1 MLESARWKLVAARF
15 WVVQAQ
21 PGRPMQRGTAMRFS
35 GICTAFTAL
44 LLASAAQA
52 ETEVTLHS
60 GLGPAAGAT
69 LVDVSKYEARR
80 DGAYTIGF
88 SNVFTGNS
96 WVVQLLEE
104 AAWRAAQFPEIERY
118 IVTDANFDPSKQ
130 VADVEDM
137 LAQGVDAIVINPT
150 SPVAIVPVLEK
161 AYDAGVVVIIVA
173 ADAETDKATVR
184 ILADQVK
191 FGRDGGE
198 FLAKAM
204 GNEGKII
211 ALRGIAGI
219 SVDTD
224 RWAGA
229 EEVFAKHPGI
239 EVVGEVYAQWA
250 YDQGRQACE
259 SLALAHPQID
269 GVWSSGGAMTQAC
282 IEVFNELGRDLVPM
296 TGEANNG
303 FFGAWK
309 NNQDAGLNSIAPQN
323 PTWMVAEGVAAAVGV
338 LNGQEIYGEYK
349 VVAEPY
355 VSKDL
360 DALYRPDLNDSY
372 WVGSILPEDKLK
384 ELYGN

>member
-1 MLESARWKLVAARF
+1 MK
-15 WVVQAQ
+15 
-21 PGRPMQRGTAMRFS
+21 FS
-35 GICTAFTAL
+35 GIGTALATL
-44 LLASAAQA
+44 LLASTAYAQ
-52 ETEVTLHS
+52 TEVALHP
-60 GLGPAAGAT
+60 GLGPAEGAT
-69 LVDVSKYEARR
+69 IVDASRYEARR
-80 DGAYTIGF
+80 DGKYTIGF

-104 AAWRAAQFPEIERY
+104 AQWRANQFPEIERY

-150 SPVAIVPVLEK
+150 SPVAIVPVLER
-161 AYDAGVVVIIVA
+161 AYDAGVAVIIVA
-173 ADAETDKATVR
+173 ADAETDKVTVR

-191 FGRDGGE
+191 FGRDGGK
-198 FLAKAM
+198 FLAEAM
-204 GNEGKII
+204 GGEGNVI

-229 EEVFAKHPGI
+229 AEVFAQHPGI
-239 EVVGEVYAQWA
+239 KVVGEVYAQWA

-282 IEVFNELGRDLVPM
+282 VEVFNELGRDLVPM

-309 NNQDAGLNSIAPQN
+309 ENQAAGFDSIAPQN
-323 PTWMVAEGVAAAVGV
+323 PTWMVAEGVAAAVAV
-338 LNGQEIYGEYK
+338 LNGQEVYNEYQ

-355 VSKDL
+355 TSVDL

-372 WVGSILPEDKLK
+372 WVGSILPDGKLK

>member
-1 MLESARWKLVAARF
+1 MKAFNKQILGAALTVMCSA
-15 WVVQAQ
+15 
-21 PGRPMQRGTAMRFS
+21 G
-35 GICTAFTAL
+35 
-44 LLASAAQA
+44 LAGA
-52 ETEVTLHS
+52 ETQVTIHP
-60 GLGPAAGAT
+60 GLGPAEGAGV
-69 LVDVSKYEARR
+69 VDVERYAARR

-88 SNVFTGNS
+88 SNVFSGNS
-96 WVVQLLEE
+96 WVIQLIKE
-104 AAWRAAQFPEIERY
+104 AEWRAEQFPEIEKY

-130 VADVEDM
+130 IADVEDM
-137 LAQGVDAIVINPT
+137 LAQGADAIVINPT
-150 SPVAIVPVLEK
+150 SPVALVPVLEK
-161 AYDAGVVVIIVA
+161 AYDQGVAVIIVA
-173 ADAETDKATVR
+173 ADADTDKATVR

-204 GNEGKII
+204 GGKGKVIG
-211 ALRGIAGI
+211 LRGIAGI

-224 RWAGA
+224 RWDGA
-229 EEVFAKHPGI
+229 MAALSEYPDI
-239 EVVGEVYAQWA
+239 EVVGEVYAQWS

-303 FFGAWK
+303 FFRAWVDSDGK
-309 NNQDAGLNSIAPQN
+309 GNFASIAPQN

-338 LNGQEIYGEYK
+338 LNGQEVYDNYK
-349 VVAEPY
+349 VIAEPY
-355 VSKDL
+355 LKEDR
-360 DALYRPDLNDSY
+360 DGLYRADLNDSY
-372 WVGSILPEDKLK
+372 WVGSILPDDVLK

>member
-1 MLESARWKLVAARF
+1 MRLLTLGLPLSAALLATSAF
-15 WVVQAQ
+15 AQ
-21 PGRPMQRGTAMRFS
+21 TTITLNS
-35 GICTAFTAL
+35 GI
-44 LLASAAQA
+44 
-52 ETEVTLHS
+52 
-60 GLGPAAGAT
+60 GPAEGAT
-69 LVDVSKYEARR
+69 LVDVSRYEAKR
-80 DGAYTIGF
+80 DGKYTIGF

-96 WVVQLLEE
+96 WVIQLLEE
-104 AAWRAAQFPEIERY
+104 AKWRAEQIPEIENY
-118 IVTDANFDPSKQ
+118 IVTDANFDPAKQ

-137 LAQGVDAIVINPT
+137 LAKGVDAIVINPT

-161 AYDAGVVVIIVA
+161 AYDAGVVVVIVA

-198 FLAKAM
+198 FLGKAM
-204 GNEGKII
+204 GGKGNII

-224 RWAGA
+224 RYNGA
-229 EEVFAKHPGI
+229 VEALSAYPDIKI
-239 EVVGEVYAQWA
+239 VGEVYAQWA

-259 SLALAHPQID
+259 SLALANPQID

-282 IEVFNELGRDLVPM
+282 IEVFNELGRPLVPM

-303 FFGAWK
+303 FFGAWVANEDK
-309 NNQDAGLNSIAPQN
+309 GFTSIAPQN

-338 LNGQEIYGEYK
+338 LNGQEIYTNYK

-355 VSKDL
+355 TKDDL
-360 DALYRPDLNDSY
+360 PTLYRPDLNDSY

-384 ELYGN
+384 ELYSN

>member
-1 MLESARWKLVAARF
+1 MERGGLLNSVRS
-15 WVVQAQ
+15 
-21 PGRPMQRGTAMRFS
+21 RGTIMRIS
-35 GICTAFTAL
+35 AISTAFAAL
-44 LLASAAQA
+44 LLASTAQA
-52 ETEVTLHS
+52 QTVVKLNE
-60 GLGPAAGAT
+60 GLGPADGAKP
-69 LVDVSKYEARR
+69 VDVSRYEARR
-80 DGAYTIGF
+80 DGKYKIGF

-104 AAWRAAQFPEIERY
+104 AKWRAAQFPEIENY
-118 IVTDANFDPSKQ
+118 IVTDANFDPAKQ

-161 AYDAGVVVIIVA
+161 AYDAGVVVVIVA
-173 ADAETDKATVR
+173 ADAQTEKATVR

-204 GNEGKII
+204 GGKGNII
-211 ALRGIAGI
+211 SLRGIAGI

-224 RWAGA
+224 RWNGA
-229 EEVFAKHPGI
+229 AEVFAKHPDMK
-239 EVVGEVYAQWA
+239 VVGEVYAQWA
-250 YDQGRQACE
+250 YDQGRKACE

-282 IEVFNELGRDLVPM
+282 VEVFNELGRPLVPM

-309 NNQDAGLNSIAPQN
+309 KNQAAGFDSIAPQN
-323 PTWMVAEGVAAAVGV
+323 PTWMVAEGIAAAVGV
-338 LNGQEIYGEYK
+338 LNGQEIYSNYK
-349 VVAEPY
+349 VIAEPY
-355 VSKDL
+355 TSADL
-360 DALYRPDLNDSY
+360 DKLYKPDLNDSY
-372 WVGSILPEDKLK
+372 WVGSILPDDKLK

>member
-1 MLESARWKLVAARF
+1 MK
-15 WVVQAQ
+15 
-21 PGRPMQRGTAMRFS
+21 FS
-35 GICTAFTAL
+35 GIGTALATL
-44 LLASAAQA
+44 LLASTAHAQ
-52 ETEVTLHS
+52 TEVTLHP
-60 GLGPAAGAT
+60 GLGPAEGAT
-69 LVDVSKYEARR
+69 VVDASLYEARR
-80 DGAYTIGF
+80 DGKFTIGF

-104 AAWRAAQFPEIERY
+104 AQWRADQFPEIERY

-161 AYDAGVVVIIVA
+161 AYDAGVAVIIVA

-198 FLAKAM
+198 FLAEAM
-204 GNEGKII
+204 GGEGKVI

-229 EEVFAKHPGI
+229 AEVFAQHPGI

-309 NNQDAGLNSIAPQN
+309 ENQAAGFDSIAPQN
-323 PTWMVAEGVAAAVGV
+323 PTWMVAEGVAAAVAV
-338 LNGQEIYGEYK
+338 LNGQEVYNEYQ

-355 VSKDL
+355 TSADL
-360 DALYRPDLNDSY
+360 DTLYRPDLNDSY
-372 WVGSILPEDKLK
+372 WVGSILPDDKLE

>member
-1 MLESARWKLVAARF
+1 MKR
-15 WVVQAQ
+15 
-21 PGRPMQRGTAMRFS
+21 S
-35 GICTAFTAL
+35 GILAAATIAF
-44 LLASAAQA
+44 LASAGTASSD
-52 ETEVTLHS
+52 VTLHP
-60 GLGPAAGAT
+60 GLGPAEGAK
-69 LVDVSKYEARR
+69 LVDTSRYESRR

-96 WVVQLLEE
+96 WVIQLLEE
-104 AAWRAAQFPEIERY
+104 AEWRADQFPEIEKY
-118 IVTDANFDPSKQ
+118 IVTNANFDPAKQ

-150 SPVAIVPVLEK
+150 SPVAIVPVLER
-161 AYDAGVVVIIVA
+161 AYDAGVAVIIVA
-173 ADAETDKATVR
+173 ADAETEKATVR

-198 FLAKAM
+198 FLVDALDGK
-204 GNEGKII
+204 GKII
-211 ALRGIAGI
+211 SLRGIAGI

-224 RWAGA
+224 RWNGAAGA
-229 EEVFAKHPGI
+229 FEGTDI

-250 YDQGRQACE
+250 YDQARQACE

-303 FFGAWK
+303 FFGAWVENK
-309 NNQDAGLNSIAPQN
+309 DKGFDSIAPQN

-338 LNGQEIYGEYK
+338 LNGDDIYTEYQ
-349 VVAEPY
+349 VIAEPY
-355 VSKDL
+355 TADNL
-360 DALYRPDLNDSY
+360 QELYRPDLNDSY
-372 WVGSILPEDKLK
+372 WVGTILPDDKLK
-384 ELYGN
+384 ELYGQ

>member
-1 MLESARWKLVAARF
+1 
-15 WVVQAQ
+15 
-21 PGRPMQRGTAMRFS
+21 MRIS

-44 LLASAAQA
+44 LLASSAQA

-60 GLGPAAGAT
+60 GLGPAEGAT

-104 AAWRAAQFPEIERY
+104 AAWRAEQFPEIERY

-161 AYDAGVVVIIVA
+161 AYDAGVAVIIVA

-198 FLAKAM
+198 FLAEAM
-204 GNEGKII
+204 GNEGKVI

-309 NNQDAGLNSIAPQN
+309 KNQEAGFDSIAPQN
-323 PTWMVAEGVAAAVGV
+323 PTWMVAEGVAAAVAV
-338 LNGQEIYGEYK
+338 LNGQEVYTQYK

-355 VSKDL
+355 TSKDL
-360 DALYRPDLNDSY
+360 DTLYRPDLNDSY
-372 WVGSILPEDKLK
+372 WVGSILPDDKLK

>member
-1 MLESARWKLVAARF
+1 
-15 WVVQAQ
+15 
-21 PGRPMQRGTAMRFS
+21 MRFPAICAVLT
-35 GICTAFTAL
+35 GI
-44 LLASAAQA
+44 LLASTAGA
-52 ETEVTLHS
+52 ESVIELNS
-60 GLGPAAGAT
+60 GLGPADGAKP
-69 LVDVSKYEARR
+69 VDVTRYEPRR
-80 DGAYTIGF
+80 DGKYKIGF

-104 AAWRAAQFPEIERY
+104 AKWRAAGLPEIESY
-118 IVTDANFDPSKQ
+118 IVTDANFDPAKQ

-137 LAQGVDAIVINPT
+137 LAQGVDAIIINPT
-150 SPVAIVPVLEK
+150 SPVAVVPVLEK
-161 AYDAGVVVIIVA
+161 AYDAGVVVVIVA
-173 ADAETDKATVR
+173 ADAQTEKATVR

-204 GNEGKII
+204 GGKGKVI

-229 EEVFAKHPGI
+229 AEALKTHPEI

-250 YDQGRQACE
+250 YDQGRKACE

-282 IEVFNELGRDLVPM
+282 IEVFNELGRPLVPM

-309 NNQDAGLNSIAPQN
+309 ENQAAGFDSIAPQN

-338 LNGQEIYGEYK
+338 LNGQEIYTQYK
-349 VVAEPY
+349 VIAEPY
-355 VSKDL
+355 TAKDL
-360 DALYRPDLNDSY
+360 DTLYRSDLNDSY
-372 WVGSILPEDKLK
+372 WVGSILPDEKLK

>member
-1 MLESARWKLVAARF
+1 MKSWIVGAAL
-15 WVVQAQ
+15 AA
-21 PGRPMQRGTAMRFS
+21 GL
-35 GICTAFTAL
+35 I
-44 LLASAAQA
+44 ASAAQA
-52 ETEVTLHS
+52 QTAVKLNPA
-60 GLGPAAGAT
+60 LGPADGAKP
-69 LVDVSKYEARR
+69 VDVSRYEARR
-80 DGAYTIGF
+80 DGKYKIGF

-104 AAWRAAQFPEIERY
+104 AKWRAAQFPEIESY
-118 IVTDANFDPSKQ
+118 VVTDANFDPAKQ

-161 AYDAGVVVIIVA
+161 AYDAGVVVVIVA
-173 ADAETDKATVR
+173 ADANTEKSTVR

-191 FGRDGGE
+191 FGRDGGA
-198 FLAKAM
+198 FLAEAM
-204 GNEGKII
+204 GGKGNVI

-229 EEVFAKHPGI
+229 AEAFAKHPGI
-239 EVVGEVYAQWA
+239 KVVGEVYAQWA

-309 NNQDAGLNSIAPQN
+309 ANQGKGFNSIAPQN
-323 PTWMVAEGVAAAVGV
+323 PTWMVAEGIAAAVGV
-338 LNGQEIYGEYK
+338 LNGQEIYDRYK
-349 VVAEPY
+349 VVAEPFAAN
-355 VSKDL
+355 DL
-360 DALYRPDLNDSY
+360 DRLYRPDLNDSY
-372 WVGSILPEDKLK
+372 WVGSILPDDKLK
-384 ELYGN
+384 QLYAK

>member
-1 MLESARWKLVAARF
+1 MK
-15 WVVQAQ
+15 
-21 PGRPMQRGTAMRFS
+21 FS
-35 GICTAFTAL
+35 GISTAFAAL

-52 ETEVTLHS
+52 QTKVTLHP
-60 GLGPAAGAT
+60 GLGPADGAKV
-69 LVDVSKYEARR
+69 VDASRYEARR
-80 DGAYTIGF
+80 DGKYKIGF

-104 AAWRAAQFPEIERY
+104 AKWRADQFPEIERY

-150 SPVAIVPVLEK
+150 SPVAVVPVLEK
-161 AYDAGVVVIIVA
+161 AYDAGVAVIIVA
-173 ADAETDKATVR
+173 ADAQTEKATVR

-191 FGRDGGE
+191 FGRDGGK
-198 FLAKAM
+198 FLAEAM
-204 GNEGKII
+204 GNKGKVI

-229 EEVFAKHPGI
+229 DEVFKQHPEI

-282 IEVFNELGRDLVPM
+282 IEVFNELGRKLVPM

-309 NNQDAGLNSIAPQN
+309 ANQAAGFDSIAPQN
-323 PTWMVAEGVAAAVGV
+323 PTWMVAEGVAAAVAV
-338 LNGQEIYGEYK
+338 LNGQEIYDGYK

-355 VSKDL
+355 TKADL
-360 DALYRPDLNDSY
+360 DRLYRPDLNDSY
-372 WVGSILPEDKLK
+372 WVGSILPDDKLK
-384 ELYGN
+384 ALYGK

>member
-1 MLESARWKLVAARF
+1 MRLPGISTTAA
-15 WVVQAQ
+15 
-21 PGRPMQRGTAMRFS
+21 AM
-35 GICTAFTAL
+35 
-44 LLASAAQA
+44 LLASVGFAHS
-52 ETEVTLHS
+52 EVALHP
-60 GLGPAAGAT
+60 GLGPAQGAE
-69 LVDVSKYEARR
+69 LVDVSRYEPRS

-96 WVVQLLEE
+96 WVIQLLAE
-104 AAWRAAQFPEIERY
+104 AEWRAGQFPEIERY

-150 SPVAIVPVLEK
+150 SPVAIVPVLER
-161 AYDAGVVVIIVA
+161 AYDAGVAVIIVA

-198 FLAKAM
+198 FLVEAM
-204 GNEGKII
+204 GGEGKII
-211 ALRGIAGI
+211 SLRGIAGI

-229 EEVFAKHPGI
+229 AEAFADHPDI

-303 FFGAWK
+303 FFGAWVE
-309 NNQDAGLNSIAPQN
+309 NQESGFDSIAPQN
-323 PTWMVAEGVAAAVGV
+323 PTWMVAEGIAAAVGV
-338 LNGQEIYGEYK
+338 LNGDEVYTEYQ
-349 VVAEPY
+349 VIAEPY
-355 VSKDL
+355 TSADL
-360 DALYRPDLNDSY
+360 SELYRPDLNDSY
-372 WVGSILPEDKLK
+372 WVGSILPDERLE
-384 ELYGN
+384 ELYGQ

>member
-1 MLESARWKLVAARF
+1 
-15 WVVQAQ
+15 
-21 PGRPMQRGTAMRFS
+21 MRIS
-35 GICTAFTAL
+35 GIGAALAAL
-44 LLASAAQA
+44 LLATTAQA
-52 ETEVTLHS
+52 QSVVKLHE
-60 GLGPAAGAT
+60 GLGPADGAA

-80 DGAYTIGF
+80 DGKYTIGF

-104 AAWRAAQFPEIERY
+104 ADWRAKQFPEIEKY
-118 IVTDANFDPSKQ
+118 IVTNANFDPAKQ

-137 LAQGVDAIVINPT
+137 LAQGVDAIIINPT
-150 SPVAIVPVLEK
+150 SPVAVVPVLEK
-161 AYDAGVVVIIVA
+161 AYDAGVAVIIVA
-173 ADAETDKATVR
+173 ADAETKKATVR

-204 GNEGKII
+204 GGKGKVI

-229 EEVFAKHPGI
+229 AEVFAKNPGI

-259 SLALAHPQID
+259 SLALAHPEID

-282 IEVFNELGRDLVPM
+282 VEVFNELGRKLVPM

-309 NNQDAGLNSIAPQN
+309 KNQAAGFDSIAPQN

-338 LNGQEIYGEYK
+338 LNGQEIYSSYK
-349 VVAEPY
+349 VIAEPY
-355 VSKDL
+355 TSKEL
-360 DALYRPDLNDSY
+360 DTLYRPDLNDSY
-372 WVGSILPEDKLK
+372 WVGSILPDDKLK
-384 ELYGN
+384 QLYGN

>member
-1 MLESARWKLVAARF
+1 
-15 WVVQAQ
+15 
-21 PGRPMQRGTAMRFS
+21 MRFS
-35 GICTAFTAL
+35 GICTGVALAL
-44 LLASAAQA
+44 LTQAAHAQ
-52 ETEVTLHS
+52 TEVKLHP
-60 GLGPAAGAT
+60 GLGPAEGAE
-69 LVDVSKYEARR
+69 LVDVSRYEARR
-80 DGAYTIGF
+80 DGKYTIGF

-96 WVVQLLEE
+96 WVVQLLAE
-104 AAWRAAQFPEIERY
+104 AEWRAAQFPEIERY

-150 SPVAIVPVLEK
+150 SPVAVVPVLEK
-161 AYDAGVVVIIVA
+161 AYDAGVAVIIVA
-173 ADAETDKATVR
+173 ADAETEKATVR

-198 FLAKAM
+198 FLAKSM
-204 GNEGKII
+204 GGEGKVI

-229 EEVFAKHPGI
+229 AEVFEKHPGI

-309 NNQDAGLNSIAPQN
+309 NNQSAGFDSIAPQN

-338 LNGQEIYGEYK
+338 LNGQDIYGEYK

-355 VSKDL
+355 TSADL
-360 DALYRPDLNDSY
+360 DELYRPGLNDSY
-372 WVGSILPEDKLK
+372 WVGSILPDDKLK

>member
-1 MLESARWKLVAARF
+1 MKMNSFRITLLAMLLATSA
-15 WVVQAQ
+15 QAQ
-21 PGRPMQRGTAMRFS
+21 T
-35 GICTAFTAL
+35 T
-44 LLASAAQA
+44 
-52 ETEVTLHS
+52 VTLHS
-60 GLGPAAGAT
+60 GIAPADGAA
-69 LVDVSKYEARR
+69 LVDVSRFEARR

-104 AAWRAAQFPEIERY
+104 AAWRASQFPEIENY
-118 IVTDANFDPSKQ
+118 IVTDANFDPAKQ
-130 VADVEDM
+130 VADIEDM
-137 LAQGVDAIVINPT
+137 LAKGVDAIVINPT

-161 AYDAGVVVIIVA
+161 AYEAGVAVIIVA

-191 FGRDGGE
+191 FGRDGGQ
-198 FLAKAM
+198 FLADAM
-204 GNEGKII
+204 GGKGKII

-224 RWAGA
+224 RWNGA
-229 EEVFAKHPGI
+229 MEVFSKYPEI

-259 SLALAHPQID
+259 SLALAHPEIN

-282 IEVFNELGRDLVPM
+282 VEVFNELDREMVPM

-309 NNQDAGLNSIAPQN
+309 ANVDKGFDSIAPQN
-323 PTWMVAEGVAAAVGV
+323 PTWMVAEGIAAAVGV
-338 LNGQEIYGEYK
+338 LNGQEIYSEYK

-355 VSKDL
+355 TSKDL
-360 DALYRPDLNDSY
+360 DSQYRPDLNDSY
-372 WVGSILPEDKLK
+372 WIGTILPEEKLK
-384 ELYGN
+384 ELYAN

>member
-1 MLESARWKLVAARF
+1 
-15 WVVQAQ
+15 
-21 PGRPMQRGTAMRFS
+21 MRIS
-35 GICTAFTAL
+35 GICTAVAAL
-44 LLASAAQA
+44 LLASAAGAQ
-52 ETEVTLHS
+52 TTVKLHE
-60 GLGPAAGAT
+60 GLGPEEGAK
-69 LVDVSKYEARR
+69 LVDVSRYEARR
-80 DGAYTIGF
+80 DGKYVVGF

-104 AAWRAAQFPEIERY
+104 ASWRASQFPEIERY
-118 IVTDANFDPSKQ
+118 IVTDANFDPAKQ

-150 SPVAIVPVLEK
+150 SPVAVVPVLEK
-161 AYDAGVVVIIVA
+161 AYDAGVAVIIVA
-173 ADAETDKATVR
+173 ADAQTDKATVR

-204 GNEGKII
+204 GGKGKII
-211 ALRGIAGI
+211 SLRGIAGI

-229 EEVFAKHPGI
+229 TEVFAKHPEM

-250 YDQGRQACE
+250 YDQGRQGCE

-282 IEVFNELGRDLVPM
+282 IEVFNELGRKLVPM

-309 NNQDAGLNSIAPQN
+309 ANQSAGFDSVAPQN
-323 PTWMVAEGVAAAVGV
+323 PTWMVAEGIAAAVGV
-338 LNGQEIYGEYK
+338 LNGQEIYTNYK

-355 VSKDL
+355 TSKDL
-360 DALYRPDLNDSY
+360 EALYRPDLNDSY
-372 WVGSILPEDKLK
+372 WVGSILPDDKLK
-384 ELYGN
+384 QLFAK